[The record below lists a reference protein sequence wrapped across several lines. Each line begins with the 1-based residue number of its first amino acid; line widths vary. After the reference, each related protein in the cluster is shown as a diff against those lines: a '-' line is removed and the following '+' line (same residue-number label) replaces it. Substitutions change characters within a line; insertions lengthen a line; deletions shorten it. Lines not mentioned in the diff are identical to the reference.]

1 MATRCAPRIK
11 ARQIRL
17 LRTYRG
23 AARADR
29 VGGEMSTIRIETDGT
44 SDLAR
49 VYLWLT
55 RHRGQAIEL
64 DRTKR
69 LVFGVPISGARAVI
83 VAVSLQDDRRPGAQ
97 LGGVMRAISSRV
109 DSDPVRLVVEGRSA
123 GGLTPSEAERGGT
136 PIRGATPHPIASDDV
151 VYHCA

>member
-1 MATRCAPRIK
+1 
-11 ARQIRL
+11 
-17 LRTYRG
+17 
-23 AARADR
+23 
-29 VGGEMSTIRIETDGT
+29 MSTIRIETDGT

-109 DSDPVRLVVEGRSA
+109 DTDPVRLVFEGRSP
-123 GGLTPSEAERGGT
+123 GGLTPSEAERVGT
-136 PIRGATPHPIASDDV
+136 RILDAISHQIASDDIV
-151 VYHCA
+151 ENVA